1 MFCCHEYQLEMF
13 VIIWSITYGDFV
25 WGNCMQMGSFPFNYT
40 DYSKE
45 EAAEAAE
52 AEIPE
57 HGVPSTLIITTANGT
72 HWLVRWS
79 GRHVCLSVV
88 SNCSLRFSFL
98 RCDLGY

>member
-1 MFCCHEYQLEMF
+1 
-13 VIIWSITYGDFV
+13 
-25 WGNCMQMGSFPFNYT
+25 MQMGSFPFNYT

-45 EAAEAAE
+45 EAAAE

-72 HWLVRWS
+72 HWSVRLS

-88 SNCSLRFSFL
+88 SNWSLRFSFL